1 MKVHLILLC
10 TFFLGVHLSDD
21 IQEKMAQQMLS
32 ETDDLKNTPTHKA
45 TKQDLQDS
53 YNQMME
59 LENSPEE
66 KAKMDQMMEQLAGIT
81 SGSGDSLA
89 TSNDVTGDTA
99 DAKMEQVSTPE
110 PSTTLKDSSEQKDA
124 RKLEI
129 SDPTLGVPSPNA
141 DLMMKASESNP
152 DAGRKLNIG
161 MSSGGAN
168 LDAPKMDSGFNK
180 DMVNMQNSFDDMNS
194 TGPGME
200 TGGSL
205 GDLDGG
211 MHEQATNAIINRM
224 DQTNQERMAKLNQM
238 FPEPGTLMPKTRK
251 KKKSHVISIKNML
264 KNYPPQLVSEFM
276 PELKD
281 KVMSKFDEMR
291 RERKRNHQIRKLK
304 KKLQRQ
310 KRRERE
316 RRRLRERRRRR
327 ALQRRRRRRHHHRKR
342 RRTAIHSRKWRPHFS
357 MRDMHKKQFHSI
369 AVMNKFMHRR
379 PNQLHRFDRLR
390 ERKLEE
396 INEAGDPAAN
406 NSGESDKTF
415 MDLEKQILDDKNAD
429 LESNT
434 GRRFGEV
441 NRRNRHQL
449 GQQQFGHQRTGG
461 RFGKREPEGPDGAV
475 DGLESGPGRR
485 PGAVALEQLVP
496 EE

>member
-1 MKVHLILLC
+1 
-10 TFFLGVHLSDD
+10 
-21 IQEKMAQQMLS
+21 MLFRS
-32 ETDDLKNTPTHKA
+32 
-45 TKQDLQDS
+45 
-53 YNQMME
+53 
-59 LENSPEE
+59 
-66 KAKMDQMMEQLAGIT
+66 
-81 SGSGDSLA
+81 
-89 TSNDVTGDTA
+89 
-99 DAKMEQVSTPE
+99 
-110 PSTTLKDSSEQKDA
+110 
-124 RKLEI
+124 
-129 SDPTLGVPSPNA
+129 
-141 DLMMKASESNP
+141 
-152 DAGRKLNIG
+152 RKLNIG

-224 DQTNQERMAKLNQM
+224 DQTNQERMARLNQM

-357 MRDMHKKQFHSI
+357 MRDMHKKYSL
-369 AVMNKFMHRR
+369 
-379 PNQLHRFDRLR
+379 QLF
-390 ERKLEE
+390 
-396 INEAGDPAAN
+396 P
-406 NSGESDKTF
+406 
-415 MDLEKQILDDKNAD
+415 
-429 LESNT
+429 
-434 GRRFGEV
+434 
-441 NRRNRHQL
+441 
-449 GQQQFGHQRTGG
+449 
-461 RFGKREPEGPDGAV
+461 
-475 DGLESGPGRR
+475 
-485 PGAVALEQLVP
+485 
-496 EE
+496 